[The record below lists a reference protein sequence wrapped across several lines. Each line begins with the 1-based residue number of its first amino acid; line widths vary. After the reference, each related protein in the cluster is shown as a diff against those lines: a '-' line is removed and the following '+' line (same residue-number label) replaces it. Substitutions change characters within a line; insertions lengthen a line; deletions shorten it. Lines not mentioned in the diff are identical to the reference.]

1 MGFRF
6 RKSVKIAPGVRMNFG
21 KKGVGMSFGTKG
33 ARVSVNSSG
42 RSRATVGIPGTGLSY
57 STSLNGKKKRKTT
70 KATPVQ
76 KAPKVKKPASPITK
90 LLLGA
95 FYILCCI
102 YMLIYGIIQFAQSG
116 WILVVLGLALGFF
129 AVRYSRKQLW
139 SVLEE
144 HKKKNGESN
153 DDCSDRN

>member
-42 RSRATVGIPGTGLSY
+42 RSRATVGIPGTGISY
-57 STSLNGKKKRKTT
+57 STSLNGKKRKTT
-70 KATPVQ
+70 KAAPVQ
-76 KAPKVKKPASPITK
+76 KAPKAKKPASPLTK
-90 LLLGA
+90 LLLGI
-95 FYILCCI
+95 FYIICCA
-102 YMLIYGIIQFAQSG
+102 YMLIYGFTQLAQSG
-116 WILVVLGLALGFF
+116 WILVVLGLVLGFF

-144 HKKKNGESN
+144 HKKKNGEEN
-153 DDCSDRN
+153 DN